1 MFFTGLS
8 QIFWV
13 NLVGFQ
19 MVWWLSIL
27 GRDHTQS
34 VIFFLLLMH
43 FLLHARPAHEVKVM
57 LVCGVI
63 GYSVDAVLTFAG
75 VFVFYEHGGGV
86 YMPPL
91 WLLLLW
97 FGFSAT
103 LRQSLVFFVDKLPL
117 AALCG
122 ALAGSLTYVAAANLG
137 AVSFGYSVSLTAYL
151 LAAIWAVLFPLLLW
165 VSELLG
171 ESHALHDVKHA

>member
-1 MFFTGLS
+1 MFFTGLT

-27 GRDHTQS
+27 GRDTTQS
-34 VIFFLLLMH
+34 IIFLLLVIHLM
-43 FLLHARPAHEVKVM
+43 LHARPRHELKV
-57 LVCGVI
+57 VIICGI
-63 GYSVDAVLTFAG
+63 LGYAIDTALTYAG
-75 VFVFYEHGGGV
+75 VFVFKEHGGGV
-86 YMPPL
+86 YLPPL

-117 AALCG
+117 ASVCG
-122 ALAGSLTYVAAANLG
+122 AIAGSLTYLAAVNLG
-137 AVSFGYSVSLTAYL
+137 AVQLGYSTHTSAYL
-151 LAAIWAVLFPLLLW
+151 IAVIWAILFPFLVWL
-165 VSELLG
+165 SDRLG
-171 ESHALHDVKHA
+171 EFHVVKHT